1 MRYTGKNSLA
11 TFIKILILLSGILGI
26 IIMVSLPWTL
36 SWLMKIF
43 YEGSVSNLYTF
54 FIIILYVLGLSTLAI
69 LNELRIIF
77 NSLEKTDPFT
87 YRNVAALKRITVLC
101 VVNCVVFLVKVFVA
115 NSLMTM
121 VALFVF
127 FVAMLFSLILSEV
140 FKKAVEY
147 KEDNDLTI

>member
-26 IIMVSLPWTL
+26 IIMASLPWTL

-43 YEGSVSNLYTF
+43 YEGSVSNLYIF

-87 YRNVAALKRITVLC
+87 HRNVVALKRITVLC